1 MSLGIGCRLGCVF
14 VSGSASEST
23 SASLRDWTTIS
34 QNAGSMGSTGTMLM
48 VGMRKLSALP
58 AWPKESVNIQ
68 VGGNLDDD

>member
-14 VSGSASEST
+14 VSGSASESM

-34 QNAGSMGSTGTMLM
+34 QNVDGMGCMRTMLM
-48 VGMRKLSALP
+48 VGVEKSSALL
-58 AWPKESVNIQ
+58 AWPRESVNIH